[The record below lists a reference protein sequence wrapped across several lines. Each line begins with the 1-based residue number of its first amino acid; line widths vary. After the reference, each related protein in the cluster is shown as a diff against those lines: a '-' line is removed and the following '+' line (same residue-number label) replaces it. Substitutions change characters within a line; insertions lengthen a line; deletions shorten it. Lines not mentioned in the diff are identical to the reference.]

1 MKKRN
6 ERKGRDD
13 FSFSYQS
20 EFAFFVTNLWIMK
33 TRARETDERWSKRM
47 HTSPAHVLP
56 SCYLFSLWLYFIYMV
71 SFKLM
76 LFLFFFHF
84 YYPYIP
90 SVMDWVQFLSKFL
103 FSVSLLYFT
112 WYLYIHL
119 FGPLSN
125 TANIFDK
132 IEQNNGARLMSPL
145 TVTVK
150 PLSLQ
155 TSERHFSFLFFLVV
169 KECVWLDSSKG
180 IAEKEWNNTKKFVYK
195 TW

>member
-6 ERKGRDD
+6 ERKGGND

-33 TRARETDERWSKRM
+33 TRARETDERSSKRM
-47 HTSPAHVLP
+47 HSSSAHVFCFLS
-56 SCYLFSLWLYFIYMV
+56 SCTLFMV

-90 SVMDWVQFLSKFL
+90 SVMDLVQFLSKFL

-125 TANIFDK
+125 IFDK

-150 PLSLQ
+150 PMSLQ
-155 TSERHFSFLFFLVV
+155 TLERHFSFLFFLVV
-169 KECVWLDSSKG
+169 KECVWLDSTKG

-195 TW
+195 AW

>member
-6 ERKGRDD
+6 ERKGGND

-20 EFAFFVTNLWIMK
+20 EFVFCHKPLNHEDSGTWDGRAIEQAHAHKPRACFTVLLFVFSLVVLCLWLV
-33 TRARETDERWSKRM
+33 SN
-47 HTSPAHVLP
+47 
-56 SCYLFSLWLYFIYMV
+56 SCYFYSFFIFTILIFLQSWIWY
-71 SFKLM
+71 SFCQS
-76 LFLFFFHF
+76 FFFQCLASLFHVILV
-84 YYPYIP
+84 YP
-90 SVMDWVQFLSKFL
+90 SVWATIKHFRQ
-103 FSVSLLYFT
+103 
-112 WYLYIHL
+112 
-119 FGPLSN
+119 
-125 TANIFDK
+125 
-132 IEQNNGARLMSPL
+132 IEQNHGARLMSPL

-195 TW
+195 AW

>member
-6 ERKGRDD
+6 ERKGGND

-20 EFAFFVTNLWIMK
+20 EFVFLSQTFESWRLGHVRRTSD
-33 TRARETDERWSKRM
+33 RASACTQAPRM
-47 HTSPAHVLP
+47 FYRLVICFLS
-56 SCYLFSLWLYFIYMV
+56 SCTLFMV

-90 SVMDWVQFLSKFL
+90 SVMDWVQFLSKFF

-125 TANIFDK
+125 IFDK
-132 IEQNNGARLMSPL
+132 IEQNHGARLMSPL

-150 PLSLQ
+150 PMSLQ
-155 TSERHFSFLFFLVV
+155 TLERHFSFLSFLVV
-169 KECVWLDSSKG
+169 KECVWLDSTKG

-195 TW
+195 AW